1 VSAQQREFC
10 LSPSCRKKLQRR
22 RGIHMKMQQK
32 VENVWAREA
41 RTAADT
47 SQTMLKKCVG
57 RTRPF
62 FPVVKNCS
70 AAYKS

>member
-1 VSAQQREFC
+1 
-10 LSPSCRKKLQRR
+10 
-22 RGIHMKMQQK
+22 MKMQQQ

-41 RTAADT
+41 CTTADT

-62 FPVVKNCS
+62 FPVVKYCS

>member
-1 VSAQQREFC
+1 
-10 LSPSCRKKLQRR
+10 
-22 RGIHMKMQQK
+22 MKMQQK
-32 VENVWAREA
+32 VENAWAAEA
-41 RTAADT
+41 RAAADT

-62 FPVVKNCS
+62 FPVVKYCS

>member
-1 VSAQQREFC
+1 
-10 LSPSCRKKLQRR
+10 
-22 RGIHMKMQQK
+22 MKIQQK
-32 VENVWAREA
+32 VENVWAAEA
-41 RTAADT
+41 RAAADT

-62 FPVVKNCS
+62 LPVVKNRS

>member
-1 VSAQQREFC
+1 
-10 LSPSCRKKLQRR
+10 
-22 RGIHMKMQQK
+22 MKMQQQ